1 MFFCSIRSQCIA
13 FYPDKVLDVITEE
26 PQSSI
31 NNAVVYC
38 STLGEV
44 GTQTSQNLLLSS
56 ASLVPFVARNI
67 EQSTMIK
74 SENKDIQQQILDL
87 LLEAKEKDD
96 KMLALQLK
104 AKEKDDKMLALLL
117 EAKEKDDKML
127 LMQEQALDR
136 LAVIHG
142 RVAALLTQTYEL
154 HEYPIPR
161 LFIILPN
168 KTSNWDPAN
177 ILNNQ
182 FRLHF
187 LCECGEHT
195 KVFDGENTKIPHHIH
210 LAKHEG
216 YDLHR
221 PKEFFQKYGRYML
234 TVLEMIKYGVTI
246 AGLAVPALAAIS
258 APGVIDMFKDSLDT
272 ISQSD
277 VNQSIAYLQGLANND
292 SKDQDSAKDIEA
304 DSFTG
309 LDALEGADLRHL
321 EAFIKGKDKH
331 RALGNL
337 YRIVTQEGHVK
348 WVCIDHYRLTYKE
361 KEQQA
366 FTNAVQMNG
375 GTYEPQL
382 GQVVIRLGS
391 KIRAAEFFDALGK
404 ARRVDDLD
412 ITFDWECTRSDLE
425 ALEDAL
431 KKSRVLILR
440 LDLYRFRTS
449 LGSKLLPTSTRYEV
463 LFRIIQLPNMK
474 MIHVVLPKEFVKL
487 SSFETKRPSHLRQLS
502 FETVA
507 RSIGGKEFGI
517 VAETL
522 KTNSTLTTLDLAGN
536 SIGSN
541 GAQALSE
548 PLKTISTLTTLD
560 LAANS
565 IGPNGAQALSEALMT
580 NSTLT
585 SLDLGDNPIGDN
597 GAQALSEALKTNS
610 TLATLDLWNNGIG
623 DNGAQALSEA
633 LMTNSTLT
641 TLDLWNNGIGDNG
654 AQALSEALKTDSTLA
669 TLALGDNSIG
679 DNGAQALSEALK
691 TNSTL
696 TTLDLTLNRIGDS
709 GAQTL
714 SKALKTNS
722 TLATLALG
730 DNSTGDNGVQA
741 LCQVSKTTRCDII
754 IH

>member
-1 MFFCSIRSQCIA
+1 M
-13 FYPDKVLDVITEE
+13 
-26 PQSSI
+26 
-31 NNAVVYC
+31 
-38 STLGEV
+38 
-44 GTQTSQNLLLSS
+44 
-56 ASLVPFVARNI
+56 
-67 EQSTMIK
+67 
-74 SENKDIQQQILDL
+74 
-87 LLEAKEKDD
+87 
-96 KMLALQLK
+96 LQL
-104 AKEKDDKMLALLL
+104 
-117 EAKEKDDKML
+117 
-127 LMQEQALDR
+127 QEQALDR

-161 LFIILPN
+161 LFTILPN
-168 KTSNWDPAN
+168 KTSSWDPTN
-177 ILNNQ
+177 ILSNQ

-195 KVFDGENTKIPHHIH
+195 KVFDGEHTKVFDGEHTKIPHHIH

-216 YDLHR
+216 YDLQR

-234 TVLEMIKYGVTI
+234 TVLEMIKYGGFAI
-246 AGLAVPALAAIS
+246 PALAAIS
-258 APGVIDMFKDSLDT
+258 APGAIDMFKDSLDT

-277 VNQSIAYLQGLANND
+277 INQSIEYLQGLANND
-292 SKDQDSAKDIEA
+292 SKHQDSAKGVEA

-366 FTNAVQMNG
+366 FANAVQVNG

-382 GQVVIRLGS
+382 GRAVVKLGF
-391 KIRAAEFFDALGK
+391 KIRAAEFFDALAK

-449 LGSKLLPTSTRYEV
+449 LGTRLLSASARYEALSRIIELPT
-463 LFRIIQLPNMK
+463 MK
-474 MIHVVLPKEFVKL
+474 MIHIVLPKEFVKL

-502 FETVA
+502 FEMVA

-517 VAETL
+517 LAETL
-522 KTNSTLTTLDLAGN
+522 KTNSILTTLDLAGN
-536 SIGSN
+536 SIES
-541 GAQALSE
+541 
-548 PLKTISTLTTLD
+548 
-560 LAANS
+560 
-565 IGPNGAQALSEALMT
+565 
-580 NSTLT
+580 
-585 SLDLGDNPIGDN
+585 
-597 GAQALSEALKTNS
+597 
-610 TLATLDLWNNGIG
+610 
-623 DNGAQALSEA
+623 
-633 LMTNSTLT
+633 
-641 TLDLWNNGIGDNG
+641 
-654 AQALSEALKTDSTLA
+654 
-669 TLALGDNSIG
+669 
-679 DNGAQALSEALK
+679 NGAQALSEALK

-696 TTLDLTLNRIGDS
+696 TILYLDGNWIEDS
-709 GAQTL
+709 GAQ
-714 SKALKTNS
+714 ALFKCPRPQDVT
-722 TLATLALG
+722 
-730 DNSTGDNGVQA
+730 
-741 LCQVSKTTRCDII
+741 
-754 IH
+754 